1 MNLTALVDGDLVAYR
16 CAASA
21 ENEALD
27 IAIYRVD
34 QLIRQLI
41 DETKAERYHVYLSGK
56 SNFRKEIYPEYKANR
71 TQPPPR
77 WLEEC
82 REFILIEWNA
92 TMSEYYEADDL
103 LGINQTDKTII
114 CSLDKDLKMIP
125 GNHYSWEISGTT
137 VKGEKWIKAAEFSTV
152 TKDAG
157 IRTFYEQMLIGD
169 TTDNVEGIRGL
180 GPKKSKAY
188 LSSAETEQEMFD
200 LVYEK
205 YDDPQRFL
213 LNGCCLWI
221 LQEEGVTWA
230 HHLKRTGL
238 ILTKEL
244 ELELDRLLESMK
256 FFTMIT

>member
-1 MNLTALVDGDLVAYR
+1 MSLTALADGDLVAYR

-34 QLIRQLI
+34 QLMRQLLA
-41 DETKAERYHVYLSGK
+41 ETGSPMYHVYLSGD
-56 SNFRKEIYPEYKANR
+56 SNFRKVIYPQYKANR
-71 TQPPPR
+71 TQPSPR
-77 WLEEC
+77 WLPQC
-82 REFILIEWNA
+82 KEFLLTEWKA
-92 TMSEYYEADDL
+92 SMSEYHEADDL

-125 GNHYSWEISGTT
+125 GQHYSWEISGTT
-137 VKGEKWIKAAEFSTV
+137 VKGAKWTKAAEFTTV

-169 TTDNVEGIRGL
+169 TTDNVEGIQGL
-180 GPKKSKAY
+180 GPKKSKTY

-200 LVYEK
+200 LVYDK
-205 YDDPQRFL
+205 YNDPQRFL

-244 ELELDRLLESMK
+244 ELELDHVLESTK
-256 FFTMIT
+256 FFTTII